1 MSYEDFSGKVAL
13 ITGAGSG
20 IGKGA
25 ALDLGRR
32 GAKVAVLA
40 RQQDRIDAVVN
51 EIKAGGGEAIGI
63 VADVKSQEQIE
74 AAYQHVDD
82 TWGRLDCVVANA
94 GKNGV
99 FAPLDDL
106 TLDEW
111 NDTITTNLTGTF
123 LTVRSSLP
131 LLRRTGGGSIVV
143 VSSVNGSRTFAYTG
157 AVAYSVSKGGQVTF
171 VKMVTNELAQSRIRI
186 NVICPGAIETNINTE
201 GTFPRNLDGIRIPM
215 HFPNGVKPLTDNV
228 PGTIEEI
235 GKTISFLLSDDAAHI
250 SGTEMWFDAGSSL
263 LVG

>member
-13 ITGAGSG
+13 VTGAGSG

-25 ALDLGRR
+25 AIDLGKR

-51 EIKAGGGEAIGI
+51 EINAGGGEAIGI
-63 VADVKSQEQIE
+63 VADVKSQEQLE
-74 AAYQHVDD
+74 AAVAKVDE

-106 TLDEW
+106 TLEEW
-111 NDTITTNLTGTF
+111 NDTIATNLTGTF

-131 LLRRTGGGSIVV
+131 LLKRSGGSIVV
-143 VSSVNGSRTFAYTG
+143 VSSVNGSRTFAYSG

-171 VKMVTNELAQSRIRI
+171 VKMVTNELAQHKIRI
-186 NVICPGAIETNINTE
+186 NVICPGAIDTNINTE
-201 GTFPRNLDGIRIPM
+201 GTFPRNIDSIRIPM
-215 HFPNGVKPLTDNV
+215 NFPNGVKPLTDNV

-250 SGTEMWFDAGSSL
+250 SGTEMWFDAGTSL
-263 LVG
+263 LLG

>member
-1 MSYEDFSGKVAL
+1 MSYESFAGKVAL
-13 ITGAGSG
+13 VTGAGSG

-40 RQQDRIDAVVN
+40 RQQDRIDAVVDA
-51 EIKAGGGEAIGI
+51 IVAAGGEAIGI
-63 VADVKSQEQIE
+63 PADVKSQEQIE
-74 AAYQHVDD
+74 AAITTIDQ

-111 NDTITTNLTGTF
+111 NDTIATNLTGTF

-131 LLRRTGGGSIVV
+131 LLRKRVLLTA
-143 VSSVNGSRTFAYTG
+143 SR
-157 AVAYSVSKGGQVTF
+157 
-171 VKMVTNELAQSRIRI
+171 
-186 NVICPGAIETNINTE
+186 
-201 GTFPRNLDGIRIPM
+201 
-215 HFPNGVKPLTDNV
+215 
-228 PGTIEEI
+228 
-235 GKTISFLLSDDAAHI
+235 
-250 SGTEMWFDAGSSL
+250 
-263 LVG
+263 